1 MISSTDFNK
10 IFGRNL
16 RRVMAE
22 QDVSQAQMSRDLQIP
37 KTTISGWMNGK
48 RAPKMSTL
56 DKLCEYLRCNRSDLM
71 EPHNE
76 QHYHLKRETELI
88 AQSIFDDPDLH
99 ALFDAARGSNP
110 DNLKLAAEMLKRM
123 KETNNDG

>member
-22 QDVSQAQMSRDLQIP
+22 QDVSQAQMSRDLDIP

-48 RAPKMSTL
+48 RAPKMSMF
-56 DKLCEYLRCNRSDLM
+56 DKICNYLSC
-71 EPHNE
+71 
-76 QHYHLKRETELI
+76 
-88 AQSIFDDPDLH
+88 
-99 ALFDAARGSNP
+99 
-110 DNLKLAAEMLKRM
+110 KLRAILAISHSYAVCGFTAGGGTRTHTK
-123 KETNNDG
+123 TA